1 MTYACIDIGS
11 NTTRLLVAE
20 CRGGRLREL
29 ASQRTYTRV
38 GKGLRASGRIPPD
51 KIADTAEVV
60 ATQAR
65 FARELGVREVAVVAT
80 AAVREA
86 ANRDELVAAIGRAAR
101 VEVQILSDEEEA
113 RLAFVGAT
121 KTLGAPVLGTV
132 AVVDIGGGS
141 VEIAAGTVTDGVSWW
156 RSIPMGSGILLDL
169 HLKSDPPG
177 DDELD
182 AARAEVAEAFDGLDT
197 PSTEG
202 AVAVGG
208 SARSLR
214 RLVGQELD
222 RDTLARALEILTS
235 ARAAEIAERFD
246 LVTERARLL
255 PGGALIFESLFG
267 PIGQPIAVGQGGLR
281 EGLILELAGGLRPAA
296 GPDGANAQS
305 PAAGRPLTSG
315 TPSQP

>member
-1 MTYACIDIGS
+1 VTYACIDIGS

-29 ASQRTYTRV
+29 ASQRAYTRV

-60 ATQAR
+60 RTQAR

-86 ANRDELVAAIGRAAR
+86 ANRDELVAVVGRVAR
-101 VEVQILSDEEEA
+101 VEVEILSDEEEA

-121 KTLGAPVLGTV
+121 KTLGAPVVGTV

-156 RSIPMGSGILLDL
+156 RSIPMGSGVLLDT
-169 HLKSDPPG
+169 HLKSDPPRTA
-177 DDELD
+177 ELD
-182 AARAEVAEAFDGLDT
+182 AARADVAEAFEGIEA
-197 PSTEG
+197 PPTEG

-214 RLVGQELD
+214 KLVGQELD
-222 RDTLARALEILTS
+222 RSTLSRSLDILTS
-235 ARAAEIAERFD
+235 AHAYEIAERFD
-246 LVTERARLL
+246 LVPERARLL
-255 PGGALIFESLFG
+255 PGGALILEALFDT
-267 PIGQPIAVGQGGLR
+267 IGQPIAVGLGGLR
-281 EGLILELAGGLRPAA
+281 EGLILELAGGLRPVA
-296 GPDGANAQS
+296 GFDGAIAES
-305 PAAGRPLTSG
+305 PATARPLASG
-315 TPSQP
+315 TPSEP